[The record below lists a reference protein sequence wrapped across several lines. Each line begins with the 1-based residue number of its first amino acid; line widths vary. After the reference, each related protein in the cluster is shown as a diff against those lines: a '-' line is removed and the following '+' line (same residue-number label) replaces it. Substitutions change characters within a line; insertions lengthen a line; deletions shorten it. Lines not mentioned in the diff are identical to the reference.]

1 MLNEIYLILSLDA
14 EWMGQFFAALALEI
28 DANKD
33 EGGDVLS
40 VFRPTFEVV
49 TKAMTQDTKLGDPDS
64 FLYADLLVLFTQNEP
79 MAQVGGVGGIGCCH
93 CAKMNRPVTMK
104 LKGWWPDLSLE
115 FCLFNGCNAY
125 CVVCLCVT
133 IISLVIEESRML
145 MVWHLLG
152 TRTSATMP
160 TIMMIYA
167 SKIPQRNS
175 GPFGGLGCEFEI
187 WVICLLY

>member
-1 MLNEIYLILSLDA
+1 MLNEIYLIMSLDA

-79 MAQVGGVGGIGCCH
+79 MAQVGRVGGIGCCH
-93 CAKMNRPVTMK
+93 CEKTNWPVTTQ
-104 LKGWWPDLSLE
+104 LALRRWPNVNPYAVMPTVLYIQNAFSIWHRKSV
-115 FCLFNGCNAY
+115 FCIVIHKIC
-125 CVVCLCVT
+125 
-133 IISLVIEESRML
+133 ISLVPRICILQFFGTFSSRFTWL
-145 MVWHLLG
+145 
-152 TRTSATMP
+152 
-160 TIMMIYA
+160 
-167 SKIPQRNS
+167 
-175 GPFGGLGCEFEI
+175 FF
-187 WVICLLY
+187 